1 MQPRAERPTEPPWSP
16 PAATAHTLAGA
27 RHSAKLS
34 GALYPAAS
42 LQHSSSASACGQEL
56 GLLQRVAQ
64 MFPCMDKHGRGC
76 KPRGPQPPL
85 GAGSPVR
92 GNTAQRRL
100 LKPMCLEPVLH
111 DTRGPN
117 LESSTHSPQL
127 YKAHRQQQRPS
138 TSKNKENKE
147 PAREPRVRYSCFL
160 LLPSNGWLSSQG
172 V

>member
-1 MQPRAERPTEPPWSP
+1 MQPRAERLTEPPWSP
-16 PAATAHTLAGA
+16 PVATAHTLAGA

-42 LQHSSSASACGQEL
+42 LQHSSSASACGQEP

-92 GNTAQRRL
+92 GNTAQRSEQSWD
-100 LKPMCLEPVLH
+100 MG
-111 DTRGPN
+111 TRHQP
-117 LESSTHSPQL
+117 SS
-127 YKAHRQQQRPS
+127 PS
-138 TSKNKENKE
+138 TT
-147 PAREPRVRYSCFL
+147 PGFRR
-160 LLPSNGWLSSQG
+160 
-172 V
+172 